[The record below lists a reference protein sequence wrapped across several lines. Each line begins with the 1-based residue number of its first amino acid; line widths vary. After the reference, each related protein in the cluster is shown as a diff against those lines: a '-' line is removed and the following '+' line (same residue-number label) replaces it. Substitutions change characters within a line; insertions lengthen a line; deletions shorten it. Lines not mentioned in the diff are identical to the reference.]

1 LKNLIY
7 TLAVAMLFWVNVCK
21 AQQDVV
27 NGDFEFWDT
36 IPGTNGW
43 EDPVGWKSRNF
54 VLYNCTTGAQTA
66 GILRSSDAYSGS
78 FSLKIATTNSSSF
91 NSQITMRE
99 GNCQY
104 SNCLGPYCDD
114 YPVTYN
120 HQKIV
125 GYYKFF
131 QDSAM
136 TVTANIHTSQI
147 HHDSIT
153 GSPLT
158 ARTGGMWFTP
168 ANNWTYFEAVIG
180 YSTIPPIQGEEFRIN
195 INLLSNFPTSNPQAY
210 LLIDSLALVPEV
222 VTGIEAQHALKLKL
236 SPNPVSEKL
245 RIESRQ
251 SFITYALCDL
261 SGRVIHSGPFEKE
274 MDVSFLGKG
283 IYFLRLYGKEQIVV
297 EKFVKE

>member
-1 LKNLIY
+1 
-7 TLAVAMLFWVNVCK
+7 
-21 AQQDVV
+21 
-27 NGDFEFWDT
+27 
-36 IPGTNGW
+36 
-43 EDPVGWKSRNF
+43 
-54 VLYNCTTGAQTA
+54 
-66 GILRSSDAYSGS
+66 
-78 FSLKIATTNSSSF
+78 
-91 NSQITMRE
+91 
-99 GNCQY
+99 
-104 SNCLGPYCDD
+104 
-114 YPVTYN
+114 
-120 HQKIV
+120 
-125 GYYKFF
+125 
-131 QDSAM
+131 M

-261 SGRVIHSGPFEKE
+261 SGRVIHSGLFEKE
-274 MDVSFLGKG
+274 VDVRFLSKG
-283 IYFLRLYGKEQIVV
+283 IYFIRLHGKERTLV